1 MMTIAMGAIETR
13 WRFPVHNDKG
23 EVPMLNASW
32 KKLLGGVAAG
42 AALALAGSSLA
53 LAGDRDDDDK
63 GNDFRISTLS
73 TKPDLVSGGGVL
85 VRIDVPRKVSLQS
98 VRVELDGRNIS
109 GAFRAD
115 ATGRSLTGLL
125 TRLKP
130 GKK

>member
-85 VRIDVPRKVSLQS
+85 VRIDVPRQVALQN
-98 VRVELDGRNIS
+98 GRGGLERRKINNPL
-109 GAFRAD
+109 RA
-115 ATGRSLTGLL
+115 AA
-125 TRLKP
+125 
-130 GKK
+130 